1 LTRTGDTVG
10 GLLNATLG
18 NLTELVIALAALHPG
33 EYMLV
38 KASIAGALVTKPTGE
53 GVHMQILSHLAPD
66 RRAAA
71 ASHSSLGATRGR
83 RFRALSFAVLGL
95 IVGATKP
102 AMASSGFEVP
112 PMLKASDLAPA
123 ELLKGPRFHVDPKVP
138 TDGLLAKFTIRSDFG
153 DFEAEGPGMLGI
165 RVGEIQALDVMS
177 KTEKSEAFQRAL
189 VGSAKRTGKSIAT
202 AVTNPV
208 ETAKGLPA
216 GVGRFFQ
223 RVGRGVKT
231 GAQQASDYVSGT
243 KEEGE
248 EATSTGGAA
257 QQVGS
262 AAADIIGQQ
271 DSRRR
276 VAKVLKV
283 DPYTTNPVLDK
294 ELNKFAWV
302 VWAGEFGLDMGIN
315 MVPGG
320 MAITLTR
327 TWVSDLVWDMNPGDL
342 NVHAQKQLEELG
354 VPSDVIDRFLRQK
367 AFTLTTRTALL
378 EGLAALGPGPGRVD
392 VIPWAL
398 TAKSDT
404 QARFIAGSVMILAD
418 YQKKDPIAQL
428 RVSGTLVGRTKAG
441 ALVVPAPAD
450 YVSWTTRVAGVA
462 KRPDLA
468 APNRQIL
475 LSGRLSPRARQELK
489 RLHWVTHERV
499 KAGVPRPG
507 GPGAL
512 EGTPTNPSPERTET
526 N

>member
-1 LTRTGDTVG
+1 
-10 GLLNATLG
+10 
-18 NLTELVIALAALHPG
+18 
-33 EYMLV
+33 
-38 KASIAGALVTKPTGE
+38 
-53 GVHMQILSHLAPD
+53 MQKI
-66 RRAAA
+66 
-71 ASHSSLGATRGR
+71 RGR
-83 RFRALSFAVLGL
+83 LGVRTISLAVLGL
-95 IVGATKP
+95 IIGTTKLCV
-102 AMASSGFEVP
+102 AASGFEKP
-112 PMLKASDLAPA
+112 PILKASDLAPA
-123 ELLKGPRFHVDPKVP
+123 ELLKGPRFHVDPEVP

-153 DFEAEGPGMLGI
+153 DFVAEGPGMLGI
-165 RVGEIQALDVMS
+165 RVGEVQALDVMS

-189 VGSAKRTGKSIAT
+189 VGSAKRTGKSVAT
-202 AVTNPV
+202 AVTHPV
-208 ETAKGLPA
+208 ETVKGLPG

-231 GAQQASDYVSGT
+231 GTQQAGDYMSGT

-248 EATSTGGAA
+248 EATSSGEAA

-294 ELNKFAWV
+294 ELNEFAWV

-315 MVPGG
+315 MIPGG

-342 NVHAQKQLEELG
+342 NVRAQKQLEELG
-354 VPSDVIDRFLRQK
+354 VPSDIIDRFLRQK
-367 AFTLTTRTALL
+367 SFTLTTRTALL
-378 EGLAALGPGPGRVD
+378 EALVALGPGPGRID

-418 YQKKDPIAQL
+418 YHKTKDPIAEL

-441 ALVVPAPAD
+441 ALVVPAPVD
-450 YVSWTTRVAGVA
+450 YVSWTERVAGFA

-468 APNRQIL
+468 APDRQIL
-475 LSGRLSPRARQELK
+475 LTGRLSPRARQELK
-489 RLHWVTHERV
+489 RLHWVTRERV
-499 KAGVPRPG
+499 KAGVPRAG
-507 GPGAL
+507 GPRVL
-512 EGTPTNPSPERTET
+512 EGTPTNPSQE
-526 N
+526 